1 MSDLLDG
8 RASADAAAVEAHTT
22 TCARCRRY
30 HADLVQLQRM
40 VRLRPAEPVPDQT
53 AAILSRS
60 RLPAGGRGSWV
71 RYGLAVVALTQL
83 VLALPELVF
92 GLDAGTPAHLARH
105 AGSLGTALAIG
116 LLYAAWRPA
125 RAVGLLPIAAALAA
139 CMVVTAVADIVD
151 GRAHA
156 LGEGTHVLEL
166 AGVALL
172 WLLAGAPRPSPRFV
186 LPSGSASAG

>member
-1 MSDLLDG
+1 M
-8 RASADAAAVEAHTT
+8 T
-22 TCARCRRY
+22 TCAPCGRY
-30 HADLVQLQRM
+30 HADLVQLQRI
-40 VRLRPAEPVPDQT
+40 VRLRPADPVPDQT
-53 AAILSRS
+53 AAILVRA
-60 RLPAGGRGSWV
+60 RPPAGGRMAWV

-116 LLYAAWRPA
+116 LLYAAWRPE

-151 GRAHA
+151 GRAQA

-166 AGVALL
+166 VGLALL
-172 WLLAGAPRPSPRFV
+172 WVLAGAPRPAPRLV
-186 LPSGSASAG
+186 LPSGGASAG